1 MQLQTEI
8 TNSVLII
15 RAPALDLDASNA
27 EEFKGSAASLVDGH
41 SKVVL
46 NLHDVGF
53 MDSAGLGA
61 VISVYRRVKMDGG
74 EFRVFGLSPEVS
86 ALFDLVRM
94 QRLFDIHK
102 DKESAINATL
112 VGR

>member
-8 TNSVLII
+8 TDNVLII
-15 RAPALDLDASNA
+15 QAPPVDLDASNA
-27 EEFKGSAASLVDGH
+27 EEFKGSVAPLIDGH
-41 SKVVL
+41 SQVIL
-46 NLHDVGF
+46 NLQDVGF

-61 VISVYRRVKMDGG
+61 VISVYRKVKLDGG
-74 EFRVFGLSPEVS
+74 EFRVYGLSPEVS

-102 DKESAINATL
+102 DKESALKSTL
-112 VGR
+112 VNR